1 MTLAPEHE
9 LVSKITTPEQKEAV
23 EAYVEAT
30 AKRSERER
38 MADVKTISGVFTGAY
53 AEHPFTKKPVPIWI
67 GDYVLAGYGT
77 GAVMAVPCGDQR
89 DYDFAKHFDIEIPNI
104 FELDSLESS
113 AMLSSFLCD
122 DTTSS
127 VRW

>member
-9 LVSKITTPEQKEAV
+9 LVKKITTPQQKEEI
-23 EAYVEAT
+23 EAYVAAS

-38 MADVKTISGVFTGAY
+38 MADVKSITGVFTGAY
-53 AEHPFTKKPVPIWI
+53 AEHPFTGESIPIWI

-89 DYDFAKHFDIEIPNI
+89 DYDFARHFDIPIKNI
-104 FELDSLESS
+104 CS
-113 AMLSSFLCD
+113 
-122 DTTSS
+122 
-127 VRW
+127 